1 MNNVLES
8 CVKAMDNDL
17 QNEINLD
24 QTDAYYEMINTIAS
38 KALQIR
44 ENLNKQQKYSLDDIY
59 SELVKLTKDDLGIP
73 SEDECMKMFR
83 LLDSGLVWNRWVE
96 VLDDIPTYKDK
107 IWKIW
112 REHFLSYMSVLMNF

>member
-44 ENLNKQQKYSLDDIY
+44 ENLNKQQKYSLDDI
-59 SELVKLTKDDLGIP
+59 
-73 SEDECMKMFR
+73 
-83 LLDSGLVWNRWVE
+83 
-96 VLDDIPTYKDK
+96 PTYKDK